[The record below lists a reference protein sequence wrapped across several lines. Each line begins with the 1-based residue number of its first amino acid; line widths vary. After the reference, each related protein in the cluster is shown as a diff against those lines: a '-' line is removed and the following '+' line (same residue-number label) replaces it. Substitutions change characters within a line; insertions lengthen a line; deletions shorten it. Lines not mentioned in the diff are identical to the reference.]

1 MSGDASDLRAFRGPA
16 AVLGVWA
23 SLALLGP
30 WLIDPADVMINLSR
44 AWAPL
49 SAAHPLGCDNLGRD
63 IAARLA
69 AGAGTAFLISV
80 PAAVLTIILGG
91 AAGAAAGMTG
101 RGGAALLG
109 ALSELSL
116 AFPRLV
122 SALALGAA
130 LGGGRGAII
139 AAFVLV
145 SWPTVAQPTRVQTL
159 SLRQEAYVQAAAA
172 LGASPKH
179 VLRRHV
185 LPGLRGAW
193 LARSG
198 GLIAQAAMLEAAL
211 GFLGLGVQ
219 EPQASWGAMLRD
231 GLPMMSQAPALAA
244 AAGGAV
250 FTTALAVNL
259 AADAAARRLDPRRW
273 G

>member
-1 MSGDASDLRAFRGPA
+1 MSAGASDLRAIRGPA
-16 AVLGVWA
+16 AVLAVWG
-23 SLALLGP
+23 LIGMLGP
-30 WLIDPADVMINLSR
+30 AWIDPADLMINLSR
-44 AWAPL
+44 AWAPP

-63 IAARLA
+63 IVARLA
-69 AGAGTAFLISV
+69 SGAGTAFLISV
-80 PAAVLTIILGG
+80 PAAALTLALGG
-91 AAGAAAGMTG
+91 AAGMAAGMAG
-101 RGGAALLG
+101 RRGDAVLK

-122 SALALGAA
+122 LALAAGAA
-130 LGGGRGAII
+130 LGGGIAAII

-145 SWPTVAQPTRVQTL
+145 SWPAVAQPTRAQTL
-159 SLRQEAYVQAAAA
+159 NLRQEAYVQAATA
-172 LGASPKH
+172 LGASPSH

-211 GFLGLGVQ
+211 GFLGLGVE
-219 EPQASWGAMLRD
+219 EPLTSWGAMLRD
-231 GLPMMSQAPALAA
+231 GLPMMGRAPALAA

-250 FTTALAVNL
+250 FVTALTINL
-259 AADAAARRLDPRRW
+259 ASDAAARRLDPRRW
-273 G
+273 S

>member
-1 MSGDASDLRAFRGPA
+1 MSAGGADLRAVRGPA

-23 SLALLGP
+23 SLALFGP
-30 WLIDPADVMINLSR
+30 WLIDPADAAINLSR

-49 SAAHPLGCDNLGRD
+49 SAVHPLGCDNLGRD

-69 AGAGTAFLISV
+69 SGARTAFLISV

-91 AAGAAAGMTG
+91 AAGVAAGMTG
-101 RGGAALLG
+101 RRGGALLG

-122 SALALGAA
+122 LALALGAA
-130 LGGGRGAII
+130 LGGGTGAII

-145 SWPTVAQPTRVQTL
+145 SWPAVAQPTRAQTL
-159 SLRQEAYVQAAAA
+159 ALRREAYVQAATA
-172 LGASPKH
+172 LGASPLH

-211 GFLGLGVQ
+211 GFLGLGVE

-250 FTTALAVNL
+250 FIAALAINL